1 MCLHLL
7 LRKGQELEYKTGGTE
22 KESDVI
28 VTNILFT
35 FPSLAWPLGLTDNV
49 VVTMQLESTVM
60 LLFQL

>member
-1 MCLHLL
+1 M
-7 LRKGQELEYKTGGTE
+7 EYKTGGTE

-60 LLFQL
+60 LLLQL